1 MVFVE
6 LPLFARYLRLT
17 DDELRAVQRDI
28 MDNPHCGDLIP
39 GGRGLRKMRAA
50 IGGRGKRGGGR
61 IIYYL
66 WTACDTCYMV
76 FAYSKTERGDLTAS
90 QLKRLAEVVNEEWSD
105 G

>member
-28 MDNPHCGDLIP
+28 LDNPHCGDLIP

-66 WTACDTCYMV
+66 WTARDTCYWCLPIRRPSRV
-76 FAYSKTERGDLTAS
+76 T
-90 QLKRLAEVVNEEWSD
+90 
-105 G
+105 

>member
-1 MVFVE
+1 
-6 LPLFARYLRLT
+6 
-17 DDELRAVQRDI
+17 

-50 IGGRGKRGGGR
+50 IGGRGKRGSGR

-66 WTACDTCYMV
+66 WTARDTCYLV
-76 FAYSKTERGDLTAS
+76 FAYSKTEQSDLTAS
-90 QLKRLAEVVNEEWSD
+90 QLRRLAEVVNEEWSD

>member
-66 WTACDTCYMV
+66 WTARDTCYLV
-76 FAYSKTERGDLTAS
+76 FAYSKTEQGDFTAS

>member
-1 MVFVE
+1 VLVE

-61 IIYYL
+61 II
-66 WTACDTCYMV
+66 TCGRP
-76 FAYSKTERGDLTAS
+76 ATPATGCLPIRGPSRVT
-90 QLKRLAEVVNEEWSD
+90 
-105 G
+105 

>member
-1 MVFVE
+1 MVFIE

-28 MDNPHCGDLIP
+28 LDNPHCGDLIP

-66 WTACDTCYMV
+66 
-76 FAYSKTERGDLTAS
+76 L
-90 QLKRLAEVVNEEWSD
+90 D
-105 G
+105 GPRHLLLGVCLFEDRAR